1 MPPAPDMDRFTME
14 AVVDVLIHH
23 PGYHTVVS
31 TATRVLTERK
41 YDDILLWFTT
51 RRSGEHG
58 TLLHRTPGE
67 IKAVE
72 RRRRRVNDL
81 LSAGVLY
88 VDHKRNW
95 VGERVHARHQQ
106 EITFLTKR
114 VQK

>member
-1 MPPAPDMDRFTME
+1 MSMPPDMDRFTME
-14 AVVDVLIHH
+14 AVVDVLIKH

-31 TATRVLTERK
+31 TANRVLEERK
-41 YDDILLWFTT
+41 YDDILYWFTT

-58 TLLHRTPGE
+58 TLFHRTQGQV
-67 IKAVE
+67 KAVE

-81 LSAGVLY
+81 LSVGVIY
-88 VDHKRNW
+88 VNHKRNW
-95 VGERVHARHQQ
+95 IGERVHARHQQ